1 MKRLMAVLLAAAFGV
16 VGWAGP
22 AAAQTTG
29 SQRFIVVGGGTDD
42 QLNFRVI
49 AIGPITA
56 VGTFEETEDED
67 VIRFRFPQGT
77 ITLDSPTEDE
87 SGDFD
92 ERTCFGSFTFTGPFT
107 IIGATGVYQGVTGSG
122 QVRGQGWFVGERT
135 ATGCSEDEDAGS
147 FFVYAT
153 ATGNVTVPAR
163 AAA

>member
-1 MKRLMAVLLAAAFGV
+1 MKRLMAVLLGAALV
-16 VGWAGP
+16 VLGLAGP
-22 AAAQTTG
+22 AAAQTSG
-29 SQRFIVVGGGTDD
+29 SQRFIVVGGGSGDE
-42 QLNFRVI
+42 LNFRVI

-56 VGTFEETEDED
+56 VGTFEETDDED

-87 SGDFD
+87 TEDFN
-92 ERTCFGSFTFTGPFT
+92 ELACTGSFTFTGPFT
-107 IIGATGVYQGVTGSG
+107 IVGGTGAFQGVTGSG

-147 FFVYAT
+147 FFLFAT
-153 ATGNVTVPAR
+153 ATGNVTLPAS